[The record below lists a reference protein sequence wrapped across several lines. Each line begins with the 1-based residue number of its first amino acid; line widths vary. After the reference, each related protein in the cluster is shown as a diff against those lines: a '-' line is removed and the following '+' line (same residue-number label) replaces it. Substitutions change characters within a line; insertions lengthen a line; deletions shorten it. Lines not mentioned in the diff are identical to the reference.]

1 MPLAKCPRTG
11 KLFDNTQGL
20 VHPTAKEEEEQDYAR
35 IADYLA
41 MHPNAKP
48 DQVVEALEVTIDCI
62 NRMVKSGRV
71 KEFDEKALKAQA
83 LDQAEREQEIAQRNI
98 RMSRDLSAVLQS
110 RPARK
115 EPEIGKASMH
125 NRHLRE
131 DNGKR

>member
-20 VHPTAKEEEEQDYAR
+20 VHPTAKEQEEADYAR

-41 MHPNAKP
+41 LHPNAKP
-48 DQVVEALEVTIDCI
+48 DQVVEALEVTVDCI

-71 KEFDEKALKAQA
+71 AEFDMAALQAQA
-83 LDQAEREQEIAQRNI
+83 QQQAEREQEVAQRNL
-98 RMSRDLSAVLQS
+98 RMSRDLSAVLQA
-110 RPARK
+110 RPVRK

-125 NRHLRE
+125 NRHLRDE
-131 DNGKR
+131 NGKR